1 MVCPCCWGRRVA
13 EVGAVWRGQ
22 LSALEMALAAAS
34 RWVGGPRR
42 KIDLPPVAAVLV
54 VEEVVVLLPVAA
66 IMAMRLCLLL
76 PLRLFLEGAEGDQG
90 QFVGVPRS
98 PSLLVLALAKEE
110 EEDLKRTKPWAVV
123 ERRRKKRRGEE
134 CNRSRMK

>member
-13 EVGAVWRGQ
+13 EVVAVWRGQ

-54 VEEVVVLLPVAA
+54 VEVVVLLLPVAA
-66 IMAMRLCLLL
+66 IMAIRLCLLL
-76 PLRLFLEGAEGDQG
+76 PLMLLLEEGGGDQW

-98 PSLLVLALAKEE
+98 LSLLVLALAEE
-110 EEDLKRTKPWAVV
+110 
-123 ERRRKKRRGEE
+123 
-134 CNRSRMK
+134 